1 MEQLKG
7 GPKEPLMMPG
17 PKFGNKGGWWSR
29 FSVWSGRNR
38 SNLILSVIGILIIA
52 GGIYL
57 YSNYQ
62 KANEAGII
70 EDILQQENDEG
81 TVKPEQVNVGG
92 QTGQTNQQT
101 AGTSE
106 TEEKA
111 EVTKLENAKITV
123 RANKGA
129 GITHLARK
137 ATKQYLE
144 SHPDLKK
151 DITPEHKIYIED
163 YIKDRTG
170 TYGLAIGQELTFDEG
185 LIKEAVDNS
194 QKLSETQLQN
204 LHKYVLLVPS
214 LTS

>member
-1 MEQLKG
+1 M
-7 GPKEPLMMPG
+7 
-17 PKFGNKGGWWSR
+17 
-29 FSVWSGRNR
+29 
-38 SNLILSVIGILIIA
+38 
-52 GGIYL
+52 
-57 YSNYQ
+57 
-62 KANEAGII
+62 
-70 EDILQQENDEG
+70 
-81 TVKPEQVNVGG
+81 
-92 QTGQTNQQT
+92 
-101 AGTSE
+101 
-106 TEEKA
+106 
-111 EVTKLENAKITV
+111 TKLENAKITV